1 LFFNYI
7 FFLFFI
13 SHRVLREKR
22 YRSSKLDD
30 IKGIG
35 PKRKKALLKA
45 FGGIPGIMEAS
56 EEDLYAI
63 LKNRKA
69 VEEVRNWIERK
80 GGD

>member
-1 LFFNYI
+1 
-7 FFLFFI
+7 
-13 SHRVLREKR
+13 
-22 YRSSKLDD
+22 
-30 IKGIG
+30 
-35 PKRKKALLKA
+35 
-45 FGGIPGIMEAS
+45 MEAS